1 MAAFDYVPSSL
12 RNRIITDIQLGRVI
26 GGGAHGRILEA
37 KWEGSVVAVKQI
49 HAILEEVNEQEFGI
63 LRNKFLMECDR
74 SNRLRHPNIVRFFGI
89 YFPPGASLPNL
100 VMERLHCSIND
111 LLERNPIIHLDIK
124 ISILHQIGLG
134 LRYLH
139 TRVPPIIHHDLSSN
153 NILISRG
160 MEAKIADLGTIRL
173 LDPNRNSPMS
183 MAPGTQ
189 DFMPPEVLVNDPEIK
204 YGKELDV
211 FSFGCIMLHTFSQQW
226 PTPSQHVVTDPVER
240 KLKARSEIERRA
252 QYLDKVHKVV
262 EDIMVPLIVS
272 CLENFPFDRPTIM
285 KVCDQLETLVV
296 NREQSIPDNLLQAQL
311 MLQDAQSEVERQ
323 TSKLL
328 DKDVEMEVLRFE
340 MSKMQVTALHLLPKQ
355 VVCVCACV
363 SMYVRV

>member
-1 MAAFDYVPSSL
+1 MAAFAFGDIPSSL
-12 RNRIITDIQLGRVI
+12 RSCIITDIQLERVI

-49 HAILEEVNEQEFGI
+49 HAILEEVSAQEFAI
-63 LRNKFLMECDR
+63 LKSKFLMECDR

-89 YFPPGASLPNL
+89 YFPPGARLPNL
-100 VMERLHCSIND
+100 VMERLHCSLND
-111 LLERNPIIHLDIK
+111 LLERNPVIHLDIK
-124 ISILHQIGLG
+124 TSILHHIGLG

-139 TRVPPIIHHDLSSN
+139 TRGPPIIHRDLSSN
-153 NILISRG
+153 NILISKG

-189 DFMPPEVLVNDPEIK
+189 GFMPPEVLVNDPEIK

-211 FSFGCIMLHTFSQQW
+211 FSFGCIMLHTFPQQW
-226 PTPSQHVVTDPVER
+226 PTPSQHVITDPVEH
-240 KLKARSEIERRA
+240 KLIARSEIERRA

-262 EDIMVPLIVS
+262 EDVMVPLIVS
-272 CLENFPFDRPTIM
+272 CLENLPFDRPTIM
-285 KVCDQLETLVV
+285 EVCDQLETLVV

-311 MLQDAQSEVERQ
+311 MLQEAQSEVERQ
-323 TSKLL
+323 TSELR
-328 DKDVEMEVLRFE
+328 DKDVEMEALRSE
-340 MSKMQVTALHLLPKQ
+340 MSKMQVTSLNISPKQ
-355 VVCVCACV
+355 VD
-363 SMYVRV
+363 Y

>member
-1 MAAFDYVPSSL
+1 MAALGDVPSSL
-12 RNRIITDIQLGRVI
+12 RSCIITDIQLARVI

-49 HAILEEVNEQEFGI
+49 HAILEEVSAQEFAI

-74 SNRLRHPNIVRFFGI
+74 SNRLCHPNIAVRFFGI
-89 YFPPGASLPNL
+89 YFPPGARLPNL
-100 VMERLHCSIND
+100 VMERLHCSLND
-111 LLERNPIIHLDIK
+111 LLERNPVIHLDIK
-124 ISILHQIGLG
+124 TSILHQIGLG

-139 TRVPPIIHHDLSSN
+139 TRAPPIIHRDLSSN

-173 LDPNRNSPMS
+173 VDPNRDSPMS
-183 MAPGTQ
+183 MAPGTL
-189 DFMPPEVLVNDPEIK
+189 DFMPPEVLVNDPDTK

-226 PTPSQHVVTDPVER
+226 PTPSQHVVTDPVEH
-240 KLKARSEIERRA
+240 KLHARSEIERRA

-262 EDIMVPLIVS
+262 EDVMVPLIVS

-296 NREQSIPDNLLQAQL
+296 NREQSLPDNLLQTQL
-311 MLQDAQSEVERQ
+311 MLQEAQTNVKRQ
-323 TSKLL
+323 TSELH
-328 DKDVEMEVLRFE
+328 DKDIEMEALRSE
-340 MSKMQVTALHLLPKQ
+340 MSKMQVTAPHVPPKQ
-355 VVCVCACV
+355 VK
-363 SMYVRV
+363 Y

>member
-1 MAAFDYVPSSL
+1 MADIDTIPSSL
-12 RNRIITDIQLGRVI
+12 RSCIITDIQLGRVI
-26 GGGAHGRILEA
+26 GGGAYGRILEA

-49 HAILEEVNEQEFGI
+49 HTIFEEVNAQEFEI

-89 YFPPGASLPNL
+89 YFPPGARLPNL
-100 VMERLHCSIND
+100 VMERLHCSLNH
-111 LLERNPIIHLDIK
+111 LLERNSVIHLDIK
-124 ISILHQIGLG
+124 TSILHQIGLG

-139 TRVPPIIHHDLSSN
+139 TRVPPIIHRDLSSN
-153 NILISRG
+153 NILISKG

-173 LDPNRNSPMS
+173 LDRPNRNSPMS
-183 MAPGTQ
+183 IAPGTQ
-189 DFMPPEVLVNDPEIK
+189 DFMPPEVLVNDPDIK

-226 PTPSQHVVTDPVER
+226 PTPSQHVVTNPV
-240 KLKARSEIERRA
+240 KHKRSEIERRA

-262 EDIMVPLIVS
+262 EDVMVPLIVS

-285 KVCDQLETLVV
+285 EVCDQLETLVV

-311 MLQDAQSEVERQ
+311 MLQEAQSQVERQ
-323 TSKLL
+323 ATELH
-328 DKDVEMEVLRFE
+328 DKDVEMEALRCD
-340 MSKMQVTALHLLPKQ
+340 MSKMQVTVPHLPPKQ
-355 VVCVCACV
+355 VD
-363 SMYVRV
+363 Y

>member
-1 MAAFDYVPSSL
+1 MAVFGDVPPSL
-12 RNRIITDIQLGRVI
+12 RSCIITDIQLGRVI

-49 HAILEEVNEQEFGI
+49 HAILEQVSEQEFAI

-74 SNRLRHPNIVRFFGI
+74 SNRLRHSNIVRFFGI
-89 YFPPGASLPNL
+89 YFPPGARLPNL
-100 VMERLHCSIND
+100 VMERLHCSLSD

-124 ISILHQIGLG
+124 TSILHQIGLG

-139 TRVPPIIHHDLSSN
+139 TRVPPIIHRDLSSK
-153 NILISRG
+153 NILVSKG

-173 LDPNRNSPMS
+173 LHPNRDSPMTI
-183 MAPGTQ
+183 APGTQ
-189 DFMPPEVLVNDPEIK
+189 DFMPPKVLVTDPDMK

-226 PTPSQHVVTDPVER
+226 PTPSQLVVTDPVEH
-240 KLKARSEIERRA
+240 KLIARSEIERRA

-262 EDIMVPLIVS
+262 EDVMVPLIVS
-272 CLENFPFDRPTIM
+272 CLETLPFDRLTIM
-285 KVCDQLETLVV
+285 EVCDQLETLVV

-311 MLQDAQSEVERQ
+311 MLQEAQSEVERQ
-323 TSKLL
+323 TSELH
-328 DKDVEMEVLRFE
+328 DKNVEVEALRSE
-340 MSKMQVTALHLLPKQ
+340 MSKMQVTVPNISPKQ
-355 VVCVCACV
+355 VNN
-363 SMYVRV
+363 

>member
-1 MAAFDYVPSSL
+1 MADFDNVPSSL
-12 RNRIITDIQLGRVI
+12 RSSIITDIELGRVI

-49 HAILEEVNEQEFGI
+49 HSIFEEVNAQEFEI

-89 YFPPGASLPNL
+89 YFLPGGRIPNL
-100 VMERLHCSIND
+100 VMERLHCGLNH
-111 LLERNPIIHLDIK
+111 LLERNPVIHLNIK
-124 ISILHQIGLG
+124 TSILHQIGLG

-139 TRVPPIIHHDLSSN
+139 TRVPSIIHRDLSSN
-153 NILISRG
+153 NVLISKG

-173 LDPNRNSPMS
+173 LNPNRNSPMS

-189 DFMPPEVLVNDPEIK
+189 DFMPPEVLVNDPDMT

-211 FSFGCIMLHTFSQQW
+211 FSFGCVMLHTFSQQW

-240 KLKARSEIERRA
+240 KLIARSEVERRA

-262 EDIMVPLIVS
+262 ENVMVPLIVS
-272 CLENFPFDRPTIM
+272 CLENLPFDRPTIM
-285 KVCDQLETLVV
+285 EVCDQLETLVV
-296 NREQSIPDNLLQAQL
+296 NREQSLPDNLLQAQL
-311 MLQDAQSEVERQ
+311 MLQEAQSEVERQ
-323 TSKLL
+323 TSELH
-328 DKDVEMEVLRFE
+328 DKDVEMEALRCD
-340 MSKMQVTALHLLPKQ
+340 MSKMQVTAPHLPPEQ
-355 VVCVCACV
+355 VD
-363 SMYVRV
+363 Y

>member
-1 MAAFDYVPSSL
+1 MAGFDNVPSSL
-12 RNRIITDIQLGRVI
+12 RSSIITDIQLGRVI

-49 HAILEEVNEQEFGI
+49 HSIFEEVNAQEFEI

-89 YFPPGASLPNL
+89 YFPPGGRIPNL
-100 VMERLHCSIND
+100 VMERLHCSLNH
-111 LLERNPIIHLDIK
+111 LLERNPVIHLDIK
-124 ISILHQIGLG
+124 TSILHQIGLG

-139 TRVPPIIHHDLSSN
+139 TRVPSIIHRDLSSN
-153 NILISRG
+153 NVLISKG

-189 DFMPPEVLVNDPEIK
+189 DFMPPEVLVNDPDMK

-211 FSFGCIMLHTFSQQW
+211 FSFGCVMLHTFSQQW

-240 KLKARSEIERRA
+240 KLIARSEVERRA

-262 EDIMVPLIVS
+262 EDVMVPLIVS
-272 CLENFPFDRPTIM
+272 CLENLPSDRPTVM
-285 KVCDQLETLVV
+285 EVCDQLETLVV
-296 NREQSIPDNLLQAQL
+296 NREQSLPDNLLQAQL
-311 MLQDAQSEVERQ
+311 MLQEAQSEMERQ
-323 TSKLL
+323 TSELH
-328 DKDVEMEVLRFE
+328 DKDVEMEALRCD
-340 MSKMQVTALHLLPKQ
+340 MSKMQVTAPHLPPKQ
-355 VVCVCACV
+355 VD
-363 SMYVRV
+363 Y